1 MKSLKRRIPMAKKK
15 KEAEEEITK
24 TKADEASEQET
35 EAEAKSEA
43 KAETKTEEAKAEAD
57 EPKADE
63 TEEKSNKCE
72 EKLAEQKDKYMRLA
86 AEYENYRKRTANEKL
101 MIYDDATAKAVTEL
115 LPVADSVRMAIEN
128 MGEANPE
135 VLKGIELISNQL
147 SKSFEKLKI
156 EEYGKIGDK
165 FDPNLHNAISKI
177 DSDELGENEISQ
189 VFQKG
194 YKIGDKIIRHAMVQ
208 VANCG

>member
-1 MKSLKRRIPMAKKK
+1 MSKK
-15 KEAEEEITK
+15 KEKAEE
-24 TKADEASEQET
+24 TKAAEETTQAAEEAAAEPEQDEN
-35 EAEAKSEA
+35 EAKIKSLE
-43 KAETKTEEAKAEAD
+43 D
-57 EPKADE
+57 EIA
-63 TEEKSNKCE
+63 
-72 EKLAEQKDKYMRLA
+72 AGKDKYMRLA